1 MYYCRTRSITFY
13 QTVYS
18 IEQSFK
24 TTVRQADGG
33 HLQGAD
39 VPKQWYVMRDLK
51 RFNAKLPAYKQ
62 LQSENV
68 EVFTPMHWRLTVK
81 QGKRIRE
88 EVPFLQD
95 LLFVHDTRKHLD
107 AFVEKIPT
115 LQYRYC
121 KGGGYREPM
130 IVPDSDMDRFIYA
143 VSGMDA
149 PRYYL
154 PAELTPA
161 MYGRKIRIIG
171 GYLDGYEGYLLTTRG
186 SRVKRLLVDLPNWI
200 TAAIEVN
207 PEFIQLL

>member
-1 MYYCRTRSITFY
+1 MYSAKI
-13 QTVYS
+13 
-18 IEQSFK
+18 SFK
-24 TTVRQADGG
+24 TASHQADDGL
-33 HLQGAD
+33 LQEPDA
-39 VPKQWYVMRDLK
+39 PKHWYVMRDLK

-62 LQSENV
+62 LQTEDV
-68 EVFTPMHWRLTVK
+68 EVFTPMRWKLTVK
-81 QGKRIRE
+81 LGKRIRE
-88 EVPFLQD
+88 KVPFIQD

-115 LQYRYC
+115 LQYRYQ
-121 KGGGYREPM
+121 KGAGYCEPM

-143 VSGMDA
+143 VNGMDL

-154 PAELTPA
+154 PEELTPS
-161 MYGRKIRIIG
+161 MFGRKIRIIG

-200 TAAIEVN
+200 TAAVEVN